1 MHLGSFMSE
10 QAGTAESWPRAV
22 WIGGGIAGLLVAVTI
37 VLWAWLGTA
46 VFFEVIAAGIA
57 ACF

>member
-1 MHLGSFMSE
+1 MSE
-10 QAGTAESWPRAV
+10 QARIAEPWPRVA
-22 WIGGGIAGLLVAVTI
+22 WIGGGIAGLLVAATI
-37 VLWAWLGTA
+37 ALWAYLGST

>member
-1 MHLGSFMSE
+1 MSE
-10 QAGTAESWPRAV
+10 QARIAEPWPRAA
-22 WIGGGIAGLLVAVTI
+22 WIGGGIAVLLVASAVA
-37 VLWAWLGTA
+37 LWAWFGST